1 MPKTNGKKFSITIRD
16 ADIIRAGKLWK
27 ETTPHED
34 APGMAEAVRLRNVLE
49 EVVGKDLD
57 MLCVLWLRN
66 RFVQL
71 RKGGK
76 LKV

>member
-16 ADIIRAGKLWK
+16 EDIIRAAKLWK

-34 APGMAEAVRLRNVLE
+34 APGMSEAVRLRNILE
-49 EVVGKDLD
+49 EVTGKDLD

-76 LKV
+76 LKA